1 MISIVRCILYFFID
15 CDLSLVNT
23 RQILQID
30 DGTDE
35 GLLHTVD
42 DVISSTMLSCHMYR
56 AHPLAEIIN
65 G

>member
-1 MISIVRCILYFFID
+1 MIELLRNGVGLGDFNSSIYLFFID

-35 GLLHTVD
+35 GLLHTE
-42 DVISSTMLSCHMYR
+42 
-56 AHPLAEIIN
+56 AHR